1 MESLNQIESKLEKFI
16 KRYYL
21 SAVIRG
27 VLLFFGFGV
36 LYILFW
42 VIVESFFWLPSIAR
56 GLIFWCIIGFEAVLF
71 YNLIVVPALR
81 YLKIRKPIDSEK
93 AAALI
98 GESFPEIKDKL
109 LNVIQL
115 GQQQKTELVL
125 ASINKRALQF
135 SPFSF
140 ERAVNLKENLKHL
153 KYALAPL
160 LILAPFY
167 LFGEHHT
174 INNSFKRVVDY
185 STSFAPPPPFRF
197 KILNKT
203 LNTIEGKSFDLVIK
217 TEGDVLPED
226 AQIQFNDEL
235 YFLKKLNKG
244 FSYQFLRPYEDLTFE
259 LISGKVRSNPHTLKV
274 IKAPK
279 ILGTKLKLDYPAYT
293 KRKSET
299 IANFGNVSVPE
310 GTKMTWTLLATATDT
325 VSFYD
330 TKALKYFKRKKKEFI
345 FSQPVFS
352 FLKYRIATNNS
363 NLKNY
368 ETLQFNA
375 EVIKDLPPTI
385 DVKYELKKTPEEQ
398 LFFYGHM
405 KDDYGITAL
414 KLNYY
419 PRGKEALKQTID
431 VVGYSPETLRFSFV
445 FPLGLDLKAGVAYE
459 LYFEV
464 FDNDPFPKPNRTK
477 SAVFLFQNK
486 SQETLNSERLETQE
500 QTLLEVEKSFSNSES
515 QRELE
520 FLKQQQQKKTLSF
533 NDREK
538 IKALL
543 ERQSQQD
550 AVLKNFNQKIQET
563 LDQTPVAPNDKDR
576 NELKKRLEAQNKQL
590 ERDEKN
596 MEALKKLAKDL
607 DKEDLLERTGKLMQQ
622 NKAKARSMAQM
633 LELTKRYYVTQK
645 AKQIK
650 NKLEDLS
657 RKQQQLS
664 KESLDQNTLAKQ
676 SEINKKFQDLKEML
690 ETLRAKNQAL
700 SKPINLPDTQKEE
713 TAVQEDQAEAK
724 TQLQQKELSQDTD
737 QQTKLN
743 SKASKSQQKAAKK
756 MSQIAGQMA
765 QKMAGGS
772 QQQMQED
779 SQMLRQILDNLLL
792 FSFEQEALM
801 RRFGSSQNQQMS
813 HAKNLIT
820 QKNIKTH
827 FEHID
832 DSLFVVSLRQPMI
845 SEKVNKEISEV
856 YYNIDKTLT
865 LFADGRIYQ
874 AASAQQYALTAANNL
889 ADLLSNF
896 LNSMELQMS
905 QGQGQGDMQLPDII
919 MSQEDL
925 QKQAEESQGNSG
937 ESPMSRGGSKSE
949 EKGEQQGEGEGKTEQ
964 PNKPGQSPGPSD
976 SSKNSGPSGDGTNA
990 ARFFDNE
997 ESSQALMELYK
1008 KQQDL
1013 RRGFEQ
1019 LLKEKGMGQAGE
1031 GAVKSMKKIEQ
1042 TLINQGVSSE
1052 VLREMQA
1059 LKYQFL
1065 KLKDAIKKQGQ
1076 ESKRQSKTNTARFTV
1091 TTENPVDQA
1100 LKKQSTKEDLKRQ
1113 SLPLRQ
1119 EYFKRVQDYF
1129 NLNYDP
1135 LYQPDKL

>member
-1 MESLNQIESKLEKFI
+1 
-16 KRYYL
+16 
-21 SAVIRG
+21 
-27 VLLFFGFGV
+27 
-36 LYILFW
+36 
-42 VIVESFFWLPSIAR
+42 
-56 GLIFWCIIGFEAVLF
+56 
-71 YNLIVVPALR
+71 
-81 YLKIRKPIDSEK
+81 
-93 AAALI
+93 
-98 GESFPEIKDKL
+98 
-109 LNVIQL
+109 
-115 GQQQKTELVL
+115 
-125 ASINKRALQF
+125 
-135 SPFSF
+135 
-140 ERAVNLKENLKHL
+140 
-153 KYALAPL
+153 
-160 LILAPFY
+160 
-167 LFGEHHT
+167 
-174 INNSFKRVVDY
+174 
-185 STSFAPPPPFRF
+185 
-197 KILNKT
+197 
-203 LNTIEGKSFDLVIK
+203 
-217 TEGDVLPED
+217 
-226 AQIQFNDEL
+226 
-235 YFLKKLNKG
+235 
-244 FSYQFLRPYEDLTFE
+244 
-259 LISGKVRSNPHTLKV
+259 
-274 IKAPK
+274 
-279 ILGTKLKLDYPAYT
+279 
-293 KRKSET
+293 
-299 IANFGNVSVPE
+299 
-310 GTKMTWTLLATATDT
+310 
-325 VSFYD
+325 
-330 TKALKYFKRKKKEFI
+330 
-345 FSQPVFS
+345 
-352 FLKYRIATNNS
+352 
-363 NLKNY
+363 
-368 ETLQFNA
+368 
-375 EVIKDLPPTI
+375 
-385 DVKYELKKTPEEQ
+385 
-398 LFFYGHM
+398 
-405 KDDYGITAL
+405 
-414 KLNYY
+414 
-419 PRGKEALKQTID
+419 
-431 VVGYSPETLRFSFV
+431 
-445 FPLGLDLKAGVAYE
+445 
-459 LYFEV
+459 
-464 FDNDPFPKPNRTK
+464 
-477 SAVFLFQNK
+477 
-486 SQETLNSERLETQE
+486 
-500 QTLLEVEKSFSNSES
+500 
-515 QRELE
+515 
-520 FLKQQQQKKTLSF
+520 
-533 NDREK
+533 
-538 IKALL
+538 
-543 ERQSQQD
+543 
-550 AVLKNFNQKIQET
+550 
-563 LDQTPVAPNDKDR
+563 
-576 NELKKRLEAQNKQL
+576 
-590 ERDEKN
+590 
-596 MEALKKLAKDL
+596 
-607 DKEDLLERTGKLMQQ
+607 
-622 NKAKARSMAQM
+622 
-633 LELTKRYYVTQK
+633 
-645 AKQIK
+645 
-650 NKLEDLS
+650 
-657 RKQQQLS
+657 
-664 KESLDQNTLAKQ
+664 
-676 SEINKKFQDLKEML
+676 
-690 ETLRAKNQAL
+690 
-700 SKPINLPDTQKEE
+700 
-713 TAVQEDQAEAK
+713 
-724 TQLQQKELSQDTD
+724 
-737 QQTKLN
+737 
-743 SKASKSQQKAAKK
+743 

-765 QKMAGGS
+765 QKMAGGG

-1091 TTENPVDQA
+1091 TTENPVEQA
-1100 LKKQSTKEDLKRQ
+1100 LKKQSAKEDLKRQ

>member
-1 MESLNQIESKLEKFI
+1 M
-16 KRYYL
+16 
-21 SAVIRG
+21 
-27 VLLFFGFGV
+27 
-36 LYILFW
+36 
-42 VIVESFFWLPSIAR
+42 AR

-81 YLKIRKPIDSEK
+81 YLKIRKPIDSEE

-185 STSFAPPPPFRF
+185 STSFAPPSPFKF

-203 LNTIEGKSFDLVIK
+203 LNTIEGKSFDLVLK
-217 TEGDVLPED
+217 TEGEVLPED

-244 FSYQFLRPYEDLTFE
+244 FSYQFLRPHEDVTFE
-259 LISGKVRSNPHTLKV
+259 LISGKVRSNPHTLNV

-310 GTKMTWTLLATATDT
+310 GTKMTWALLATATDT

-330 TKALKYFKRKKKEFI
+330 TKALKYFKRKKNEFI
-345 FSQPVFS
+345 FSQSVFS

-385 DVKYELKKTPEEQ
+385 DVKCELKKKPEEQ
-398 LFFYGHM
+398 LFFYGNM
-405 KDDYGITAL
+405 KDDYGITEL
-414 KLNYY
+414 KLNYH
-419 PRGKEALKQTID
+419 PKGKEALKQTID
-431 VVGYSPETLRFSFV
+431 VVSYSPETLRFSFV
-445 FPLGLDLKAGVAYE
+445 FPLGLELKAGVAYE

-477 SAVFLFQNK
+477 SAVFLFNNK

-500 QTLLEVEKSFSNSES
+500 QTLLDVEKSFSNSES

-550 AVLKNFNQKIQET
+550 AVLKNFNKKIQET
-563 LDQTPVAPNDKDR
+563 LDQTPLAPNDKDR
-576 NELKKRLEAQNKQL
+576 NELKKRLEAHNKQL

-596 MEALKKLAKDL
+596 MEALKKIAKDL
-607 DKEDLLERTGKLMQQ
+607 DKEELLERTGKLMQQ

-664 KESLDQNTLAKQ
+664 KESLDQNTTAKQ
-676 SEINKKFQDLKEML
+676 SEINKKFQDLKEMI
-690 ETLRAKNQAL
+690 ETLRTKNQAL
-700 SKPINLPDTQKEE
+700 SKPINLPNTQKEE
-713 TAVQEDQAEAK
+713 TAVQEDQVEAK

-756 MSQIAGQMA
+756 MSQIAAQMA

-772 QQQMQED
+772 QQEMQED
-779 SQMLRQILDNLLL
+779 SQILRQILDNLLL

-801 RRFGSSQNQQMS
+801 QRFSSSKNQRIS

-925 QKQAEESQGNSG
+925 QKQAEESQGNAG
-937 ESPMSRGGSKSE
+937 ESPKSRGGSKSQ
-949 EKGEQQGEGEGKTEQ
+949 EKGEQQDEGEGKTEQ
-964 PNKPGQSPGPSD
+964 ANRPGQSPGPSEN
-976 SSKNSGPSGDGTNA
+976 SKNSGPSGDGTDST
-990 ARFFDNE
+990 RFFDNE

-1019 LLKEKGMGQAGE
+1019 LLKEKGIGQAGE

-1042 TLINQGVSSE
+1042 TLINQGISSE

-1076 ESKRQSKTNTARFTV
+1076 ENKRQSKTNTARFTV
-1091 TTENPVDQA
+1091 TAENPVEQA
-1100 LKKQSTKEDLKRQ
+1100 LKKQSAKEELKRQ

-1135 LYQPDKL
+1135 LYKPNKF